1 MVGGCFSAPH
11 LSLKFGEGL
20 AMSSEQKKRSRG
32 FTVIEIM
39 IATVI
44 LSIAVIGAMRYRYYA
59 AFDTRKADM
68 RMASARVALLLCE
81 SWRGVKGDETYNPVN
96 HLASELQM
104 LDLSTGGDF
113 LSPSGPSDFTRLGC
127 YAILLNGVPCHVT
140 MSWKDISSDLRALN
154 IVVAWPSRAS
164 RIQSLDEISQ
174 LLAGGYKGGDRLSG
188 YKFYKLTTYTEI

>member
-1 MVGGCFSAPH
+1 MF
-11 LSLKFGEGL
+11 
-20 AMSSEQKKRSRG
+20 SEQKKRSRG

-44 LSIAVIGAMRYRYYA
+44 LLIAVIGATRYRYYA

-104 LDLSTGGDF
+104 LDLAGGEF
-113 LSPSGPSDFTRLGC
+113 LAPSEPADFTRLGC

-164 RIQSLDEISQ
+164 RIESFGEISQ
-174 LLAGGYKGGDRLSG
+174 LLAGGNLDGDELGG
-188 YKFYKLTTYTEI
+188 YKLYKLTTYTEM